1 VTDAWQIP
9 GADEQPLLGDTHLPD
24 GGADAAPGVIVLC
37 HGFKGYKDYGF
48 FPRLAR
54 DAAAAGLIAHRFNFS
69 HSGMTREIETFAKP
83 ELFEADTWS
92 KQVHDVKAVV
102 EAVERGQL
110 AGQGLPIV
118 LFGHSRGGVSVLL
131 AAAELG
137 DRVAGV
143 VAASSPQTG
152 CSLDEDQ
159 KKQLRRSGRMAV
171 PSSRTGQTLYVG
183 KAWLEEIEADPDRC
197 DPAQAAGR
205 IERPVLILH
214 GKADDTVPWTAAHV
228 LNDAPGSNSE
238 LRIIENASH
247 TFNCPNPLPDDQ
259 QPPAE
264 TREMIDATVGF
275 ALGCVGR

>member
-1 VTDAWQIP
+1 MSESWSIL
-9 GADEQPLLGDTHLPD
+9 GANDQPLLGNTHVPD
-24 GGADAAPGVIVLC
+24 DGVEAARGVLVLC

-69 HSGMTREIETFAKP
+69 HSGMTNEIETFAKP
-83 ELFEADTWS
+83 ELFEQDTWS

-102 EAVERGQL
+102 EAVERGEL
-110 AGQGLPIV
+110 EGKGLPIV
-118 LFGHSRGGVSVLL
+118 LFGHSRGAVSALL
-131 AAAELG
+131 AAADLG

-143 VAASSPQTG
+143 VSASSPQTG

-183 KAWLEEIEADPDRC
+183 KAWLEEIEADPDGC

-205 IERPVLILH
+205 IEQPVLILH
-214 GKADDTVPWTAAHV
+214 GKEDDTVPWVAAHV
-228 LNDAPGSNSE
+228 LHDAPGSNSE

-247 TFNCPNPLPDDQ
+247 TFNCPNPLSEDQ

-275 ALGCVGR
+275 ALRCVGP